1 MDSALVAFATSTIIS
16 QRREALAQA
25 DELRELSESKT
36 QFLST
41 VYHELKTPL
50 TSVTAFIDLVLR
62 NRDSNLNPR
71 QVDHLKIVQ
80 RNNQRLNVLI
90 DDLSDVSRI
99 SAGKLRIQLIKFDL
113 APVLEKLVEGLK
125 PIFESKAQTVQ
136 LNLSNTA
143 LWIEAD

>member
-1 MDSALVAFATSTIIS
+1 
-16 QRREALAQA
+16 
-25 DELRELSESKT
+25 
-36 QFLST
+36 
-41 VYHELKTPL
+41 
-50 TSVTAFIDLVLR
+50 VTAFTDLVLR
-62 NRDSNLNPR
+62 NRDSNLSPR

-80 RNNQRLNVLI
+80 RNSQRLNALI
-90 DDLSDVSRI
+90 DDLLDVSRI